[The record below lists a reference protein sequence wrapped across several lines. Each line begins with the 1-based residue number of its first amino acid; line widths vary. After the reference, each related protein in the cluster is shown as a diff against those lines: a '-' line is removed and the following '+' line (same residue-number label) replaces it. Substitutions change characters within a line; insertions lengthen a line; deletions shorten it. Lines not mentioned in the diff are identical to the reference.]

1 MLLIRGF
8 MMHRLA
14 PVLGAQFFS
23 SLADNAL
30 LIAAIALL
38 TSLAAPDWMTP
49 LLRLAFVLSY
59 ILLAAWVG
67 VLSDMWPKGRVMFV
81 TNLIKIGGC
90 LLLLFGSHPL
100 LAYGV
105 VGAGAAAYS
114 PAKYGILSEILPPEK
129 LVAANG
135 WMEGLTVISIILG
148 IVLGGVLVD
157 PVVGEA
163 LVDFAHVPVVGQ
175 TTLADAAIAVVT
187 LVYVVAALINLKIR
201 DTGAKY
207 PNARFNALGNVITF
221 AKTCKTIFTDTFCV
235 SSLLVTTLF
244 WGTGAVLQ
252 FLVLR
257 WADERLGLPL
267 SQASMLQAVVSV
279 GIAFG
284 AVLAARFVPIHRAF
298 HVLWTG
304 VAMGLA
310 VAAMS
315 FYSESFV
322 PGAVTIGA
330 ESVRVSVLVAC
341 LMMIVV
347 GTLAGLFLVP
357 MNAVFQRRGQLL
369 LSSGQAV
376 AVQNLSENT
385 MILTM
390 LGIYALLVKL
400 ELSVLATM
408 CAFGLFLAVA
418 MAAILYHRFYLK
430 SDQTLEN
437 AL

>member
-207 PNARFNALGNVITF
+207 PNVRFNALGNVITF
-221 AKTCKTIFTDTFCV
+221 ANTCKTIFTDTFCV

-430 SDQTLEN
+430 SDQALEN

>member
-1 MLLIRGF
+1 

-38 TSLAAPDWMTP
+38 TSLNAPDWMTP
-49 LLRLAFVLSY
+49 LLRLVFVLSY
-59 ILLAAWVG
+59 ILLASWVG
-67 VLSDMWPKGRVMFV
+67 VLADMWPKGRVMFV

-90 LLLLFGSHPL
+90 LLLLFDSHPL

-114 PAKYGILSEILPPEK
+114 PAKYGILAEMLPPQK

-148 IVLGGVLVD
+148 IVLGGILVD
-157 PVVGEA
+157 PAVGKT
-163 LVDFAHVPVVGQ
+163 LIGFMHMTVTGQ
-175 TTLADAAIAVVT
+175 TTLADAAIVVVT
-187 LVYVVAALINLKIR
+187 LVYGVAALINLKICN
-201 DTGAKY
+201 TGAKY

-284 AVLAARFVPIHRAF
+284 AVLAARLVPIHRAF

-304 VAMGLA
+304 VAMGLS

-315 FYSESFV
+315 FYSSSLV
-322 PGAVTIGA
+322 PGSVTILH
-330 ESVRVSVLVAC
+330 ETVRTSVLVAC

-390 LGIYALLVKL
+390 LGIYALLVKVQ
-400 ELSVLATM
+400 LSVQTTM
-408 CAFGLFLAVA
+408 LAFGFFLTAA
-418 MAAILYHRFYLK
+418 MTTILYHRFYLK
-430 SDQTLEN
+430 PEESLEK

>member
-1 MLLIRGF
+1 
-8 MMHRLA
+8 MHRLA

-38 TSLAAPDWMTP
+38 TSLNAPDWMTP
-49 LLRLAFVLSY
+49 LLRLVFVLSY
-59 ILLAAWVG
+59 ILLASWVG
-67 VLSDMWPKGRVMFV
+67 VLADMWPKGRVMFV

-114 PAKYGILSEILPPEK
+114 PAKYGILVEMLPPQK

-148 IVLGGVLVD
+148 IVLGGILVD
-157 PVVGEA
+157 PAVGKT
-163 LVDFAHVPVVGQ
+163 LIGFMHMTVTGQ
-175 TTLADAAIAVVT
+175 TTLADAAIVVVT
-187 LVYVVAALINLKIR
+187 LVYGVAALINLKICN
-201 DTGAKY
+201 TGAKY

-284 AVLAARFVPIHRAF
+284 AVLAARLVPIHRAF

-304 VAMGLA
+304 VAMGLS

-315 FYSESFV
+315 FYSSSLV
-322 PGAVTIGA
+322 PGSVTILH
-330 ESVRVSVLVAC
+330 ETVRTSVLVAC

-390 LGIYALLVKL
+390 LGIYALLVKVQ
-400 ELSVLATM
+400 LSVQTTM
-408 CAFGLFLAVA
+408 LAFGFFLTAA
-418 MAAILYHRFYLK
+418 MTTILYHRFYLK
-430 SDQTLEN
+430 PEESLEK

>member
-1 MLLIRGF
+1 
-8 MMHRLA
+8 MHRLA

-38 TSLAAPDWMTP
+38 TSLNAPDWMTP

-207 PNARFNALGNVITF
+207 PNVRFNALGNVITF

-400 ELSVLATM
+400 ELSVFATM

-418 MAAILYHRFYLK
+418 MATILYHRFYLK
-430 SDQTLEN
+430 SDQALEN

>member
-1 MLLIRGF
+1 

-38 TSLAAPDWMTP
+38 TSLNAPDWMTP
-49 LLRLAFVLSY
+49 LLRLVFVLSY
-59 ILLAAWVG
+59 ILLASWVG
-67 VLSDMWPKGRVMFV
+67 VLADMWPKGRVMFV

-114 PAKYGILSEILPPEK
+114 PAKYGILAEMLPPQK

-148 IVLGGVLVD
+148 IVLGGILVD
-157 PVVGEA
+157 PAVGNT
-163 LVDFAHVPVVGQ
+163 LIGFMHMTVTGQ
-175 TTLADAAIAVVT
+175 TTLADAAIVVVT
-187 LVYVVAALINLKIR
+187 LVYGVAALINLKICN
-201 DTGAKY
+201 TGAKY

-284 AVLAARFVPIHRAF
+284 AVLAARLVPIHRAF

-304 VAMGLA
+304 VAMGLS

-315 FYSESFV
+315 FYSSSLV
-322 PGAVTIGA
+322 PGSVTILH
-330 ESVRVSVLVAC
+330 ETVRTSVLVAC

-390 LGIYALLVKL
+390 LGIYALLVKVQ
-400 ELSVLATM
+400 LSVQTTM
-408 CAFGLFLAVA
+408 LAFGFFLTAA
-418 MAAILYHRFYLK
+418 MTTILYHRFYLK
-430 SDQTLEN
+430 PEESLEK

>member
-1 MLLIRGF
+1 
-8 MMHRLA
+8 MHRLA

-38 TSLAAPDWMTP
+38 TSLNAPDWMTP

-207 PNARFNALGNVITF
+207 PNVRFNALGNVITF

-369 LSSGQAV
+369 LSSGQTV

-430 SDQTLEN
+430 SDQALEN

>member
-1 MLLIRGF
+1 
-8 MMHRLA
+8 MHRLA

-163 LVDFAHVPVVGQ
+163 LVDFAHVPVIGQ

-207 PNARFNALGNVITF
+207 PNVRFNALGNVITF

-257 WADERLGLPL
+257 WADERLALPL

-418 MAAILYHRFYLK
+418 MATILYHRFYLK
-430 SDQTLEN
+430 SDQVLEN

>member
-1 MLLIRGF
+1 
-8 MMHRLA
+8 MHRLA

-90 LLLLFGSHPL
+90 LLLLFGSHLL

-257 WADERLGLPL
+257 WADERLGFPL

-376 AVQNLSENT
+376 AVQNLLENT

-430 SDQTLEN
+430 SDQALEN

>member
-1 MLLIRGF
+1 
-8 MMHRLA
+8 MHRLA

-38 TSLAAPDWMTP
+38 TSLNAPDWMTP
-49 LLRLAFVLSY
+49 LLRLVFVLSY
-59 ILLAAWVG
+59 ILLASWVG
-67 VLSDMWPKGRVMFV
+67 VLADMWPKGRVMFV

-114 PAKYGILSEILPPEK
+114 PAKYGILAEMLPPRK

-148 IVLGGVLVD
+148 IVLGGILVD
-157 PVVGEA
+157 PAVGKT
-163 LVDFAHVPVVGQ
+163 LIGFMHMTVTGQ
-175 TTLADAAIAVVT
+175 TTLADAAIVVVT
-187 LVYVVAALINLKIR
+187 LVYGVAALINLKICN
-201 DTGAKY
+201 TGAKY

-284 AVLAARFVPIHRAF
+284 AVLAARLVPIHRAF

-304 VAMGLA
+304 VAMGLS

-315 FYSESFV
+315 FYSSSLV
-322 PGAVTIGA
+322 PGSVTILH
-330 ESVRVSVLVAC
+330 ETVRTSVLVAC

-390 LGIYALLVKL
+390 LGIYALLVKVQ
-400 ELSVLATM
+400 LSVQTTM
-408 CAFGLFLAVA
+408 LAFGFFLTAA
-418 MAAILYHRFYLK
+418 MTAILYHRFYLK
-430 SDQTLEN
+430 PEESLEK

>member
-1 MLLIRGF
+1 
-8 MMHRLA
+8 MHRLA

-114 PAKYGILSEILPPEK
+114 PAKYGILAEILPPEK

-207 PNARFNALGNVITF
+207 PNVRFNALGNVITF

-284 AVLAARFVPIHRAF
+284 AVLAARLVPIHRAF

-304 VAMGLA
+304 VAMGLS

-315 FYSESFV
+315 FYSSSLV
-322 PGAVTIGA
+322 PGSVTILH
-330 ESVRVSVLVAC
+330 ETVRTSVLVAC

-390 LGIYALLVKL
+390 LGIYALLVKVQ
-400 ELSVLATM
+400 LSVQTTM
-408 CAFGLFLAVA
+408 LAFGFFLTAA
-418 MAAILYHRFYLK
+418 MTTILYHRFYLK
-430 SDQTLEN
+430 PEESLEK

>member
-1 MLLIRGF
+1 
-8 MMHRLA
+8 MHRLA

-30 LIAAIALL
+30 LIAAISLL
-38 TSLAAPDWMTP
+38 TSLNAPDWMTP

-59 ILLAAWVG
+59 ILLASWVG
-67 VLSDMWPKGRVMFV
+67 VLADMWPKGRVMFV

-430 SDQTLEN
+430 SDQALEN

>member
-1 MLLIRGF
+1 
-8 MMHRLA
+8 MHRLA

-157 PVVGEA
+157 PVVGEV

-207 PNARFNALGNVITF
+207 PSVRFNALGNVITF

-284 AVLAARFVPIHRAF
+284 AVLAARFVPIRRAF

-430 SDQTLEN
+430 SDQALEN

>member
-1 MLLIRGF
+1 
-8 MMHRLA
+8 MHRLA

-135 WMEGLTVISIILG
+135 WIEGLTVISIILG

-207 PNARFNALGNVITF
+207 PNVRFNALGNVIMF

-430 SDQTLEN
+430 SDQALEN

>member
-1 MLLIRGF
+1 

-38 TSLAAPDWMTP
+38 TSLNAPDWMTP
-49 LLRLAFVLSY
+49 LLRLVFVLSY
-59 ILLAAWVG
+59 ILLASWVG
-67 VLSDMWPKGRVMFV
+67 VLADMWPKGRVMFV

-105 VGAGAAAYS
+105 VGTGAAAYS
-114 PAKYGILSEILPPEK
+114 PAKYGILAEMLPPQK

-148 IVLGGVLVD
+148 IVLGGILVD
-157 PVVGEA
+157 PAVGKT
-163 LVDFAHVPVVGQ
+163 LIGFMHMTVTGQ
-175 TTLADAAIAVVT
+175 TTLADAAIVVVT
-187 LVYVVAALINLKIR
+187 LVYGVAALINLKICN
-201 DTGAKY
+201 TGAKY

-284 AVLAARFVPIHRAF
+284 AVLAARLVPIHRAF

-304 VAMGLA
+304 VAMGLS

-315 FYSESFV
+315 FYSSSLV
-322 PGAVTIGA
+322 PGSVTILH
-330 ESVRVSVLVAC
+330 ETVRTSVLVAC

-390 LGIYALLVKL
+390 LGIYALLVKVQ
-400 ELSVLATM
+400 LSVQTTM
-408 CAFGLFLAVA
+408 LAFGFFLTAA
-418 MAAILYHRFYLK
+418 MTAILYHRFYLK
-430 SDQTLEN
+430 PEESLEK

>member
-1 MLLIRGF
+1 

-90 LLLLFGSHPL
+90 LLLLFGSYPL

-430 SDQTLEN
+430 SDQALEN

>member
-1 MLLIRGF
+1 
-8 MMHRLA
+8 MHRLA

-90 LLLLFGSHPL
+90 LLLLFGSYPL

-430 SDQTLEN
+430 SDQALEN

>member
-1 MLLIRGF
+1 

-38 TSLAAPDWMTP
+38 TSLNAPDWMTP
-49 LLRLAFVLSY
+49 LLRLVFVLSY
-59 ILLAAWVG
+59 ILLASWVG
-67 VLSDMWPKGRVMFV
+67 VLADMWPKGRVMFV

-114 PAKYGILSEILPPEK
+114 PAKYGILAEMLPPQK

-148 IVLGGVLVD
+148 IVLGGILVD
-157 PVVGEA
+157 PAVGKT
-163 LVDFAHVPVVGQ
+163 LIGFMHMTVTGQ

-187 LVYVVAALINLKIR
+187 LVYGVAALINLKICN
-201 DTGAKY
+201 TGAKY

-284 AVLAARFVPIHRAF
+284 AVLAARLVPIHRAF

-304 VAMGLA
+304 VAMGLS

-315 FYSESFV
+315 FYSSSLV
-322 PGAVTIGA
+322 PGSVTILH
-330 ESVRVSVLVAC
+330 ETVRTSVLVAC

-390 LGIYALLVKL
+390 LGIYALLVKVQ
-400 ELSVLATM
+400 LSVQTTM
-408 CAFGLFLAVA
+408 LAFGFFLTAA
-418 MAAILYHRFYLK
+418 MTAILYHRFYLK
-430 SDQTLEN
+430 PEESLEK

>member
-38 TSLAAPDWMTP
+38 TSLNAPDWMTP

-207 PNARFNALGNVITF
+207 PNVRFNALGNVITF

-418 MAAILYHRFYLK
+418 MATILYHRFYLK
-430 SDQTLEN
+430 SDQALEN

>member
-1 MLLIRGF
+1 

-14 PVLGAQFFS
+14 PILGAQFFS

-38 TSLAAPDWMTP
+38 TSLNAPDWMTP
-49 LLRLAFVLSY
+49 LLRLVFVLSY
-59 ILLAAWVG
+59 ILLASWVG
-67 VLSDMWPKGRVMFV
+67 VLADMWPKGRVMFV

-114 PAKYGILSEILPPEK
+114 PAKYGILAEMLPPQK

-135 WMEGLTVISIILG
+135 WMEGLTLISIILG
-148 IVLGGVLVD
+148 IVLGGILVD
-157 PVVGEA
+157 PAVGKT
-163 LVDFAHVPVVGQ
+163 LIGFMHMTVTGQ
-175 TTLADAAIAVVT
+175 TTLADAAIVVVT
-187 LVYVVAALINLKIR
+187 LVYGVAALINLKICN
-201 DTGAKY
+201 TGAKY

-244 WGTGAVLQ
+244 WGSGAVLQ

-284 AVLAARFVPIHRAF
+284 AVLAARLVPIHRAF

-304 VAMGLA
+304 VAMGLS

-315 FYSESFV
+315 FYSSSLV
-322 PGAVTIGA
+322 PGSVTILH
-330 ESVRVSVLVAC
+330 ETVRTSVLVAC

-390 LGIYALLVKL
+390 LGIYALLVKVQ
-400 ELSVLATM
+400 LSVQTTM
-408 CAFGLFLAVA
+408 LAFGFFLTAA
-418 MAAILYHRFYLK
+418 MTTILYHRFYLK
-430 SDQTLEN
+430 PEESLEK

>member
-1 MLLIRGF
+1 
-8 MMHRLA
+8 MHRLA

-38 TSLAAPDWMTP
+38 TSLNAPDWMTP

-67 VLSDMWPKGRVMFV
+67 VLSDMWPTGRVMFV

-207 PNARFNALGNVITF
+207 PNVRFNALGNVITF

-418 MAAILYHRFYLK
+418 MATILYHRFYLK
-430 SDQTLEN
+430 SDQALEN

>member
-1 MLLIRGF
+1 
-8 MMHRLA
+8 MHRLA

-38 TSLAAPDWMTP
+38 TSLNAPDWMTP
-49 LLRLAFVLSY
+49 LLRLVFVLSY
-59 ILLAAWVG
+59 ILLASWVG
-67 VLSDMWPKGRVMFV
+67 VLADMWPKGRVMFV

-114 PAKYGILSEILPPEK
+114 PAKYGILAEMLPPQK

-148 IVLGGVLVD
+148 IVLGGILVD
-157 PVVGEA
+157 PAVGKT
-163 LVDFAHVPVVGQ
+163 LLGFMHMTVTGQ
-175 TTLADAAIAVVT
+175 TTLADAAIVVVT
-187 LVYVVAALINLKIR
+187 LVYGVAALINLKICN
-201 DTGAKY
+201 TGAKY
-207 PNARFNALGNVITF
+207 QNARFNALGNVITF

-284 AVLAARFVPIHRAF
+284 AVLAARLVPIHRAF

-304 VAMGLA
+304 VAMGLS

-315 FYSESFV
+315 FYSSSLV
-322 PGAVTIGA
+322 PGSVTILH
-330 ESVRVSVLVAC
+330 ETVRTSVLVAC

-390 LGIYALLVKL
+390 LGIYALLVKVQ
-400 ELSVLATM
+400 LSVQTTM
-408 CAFGLFLAVA
+408 LAFGFFLTAA
-418 MAAILYHRFYLK
+418 MTAILYHRFYLK
-430 SDQTLEN
+430 PEESLEK

>member
-1 MLLIRGF
+1 

-163 LVDFAHVPVVGQ
+163 LVDFAYVPVVGQ

-207 PNARFNALGNVITF
+207 PNVRFNALGNVITF

-284 AVLAARFVPIHRAF
+284 AVLAAWFVPIHRAF

-418 MAAILYHRFYLK
+418 MAVILYHRFYLK
-430 SDQTLEN
+430 SDQALEN

>member
-1 MLLIRGF
+1 
-8 MMHRLA
+8 MHRLA

-38 TSLAAPDWMTP
+38 TSLNAPDWMTP

-207 PNARFNALGNVITF
+207 PNVRFNALGNVITF

-315 FYSESFV
+315 FYSESFM

-418 MAAILYHRFYLK
+418 MATILYHRFYLK
-430 SDQTLEN
+430 SDQALEN

>member
-1 MLLIRGF
+1 
-8 MMHRLA
+8 MHRLA

-38 TSLAAPDWMTP
+38 TSLNAPDWMTP
-49 LLRLAFVLSY
+49 LLRLVFVLSY
-59 ILLAAWVG
+59 ILLASWVG
-67 VLSDMWPKGRVMFV
+67 VLADMWPKGRVMFV
-81 TNLIKIGGC
+81 TNLIKIAGC

-114 PAKYGILSEILPPEK
+114 PAKYGILAEMLPPQK

-148 IVLGGVLVD
+148 IVLGGILVD
-157 PVVGEA
+157 PAVGKT
-163 LVDFAHVPVVGQ
+163 LIGFMHMNVTGQ
-175 TTLADAAIAVVT
+175 TTLADAAIVVVT
-187 LVYVVAALINLKIR
+187 LVYGVAALINLKICN
-201 DTGAKY
+201 TGAKY

-284 AVLAARFVPIHRAF
+284 AVLAARLVPIHRAF

-304 VAMGLA
+304 VAMGLS

-315 FYSESFV
+315 FYSSSLV
-322 PGAVTIGA
+322 PGSVTILH
-330 ESVRVSVLVAC
+330 ETVRTSVLVAC

-390 LGIYALLVKL
+390 LGIYALLVKVQ
-400 ELSVLATM
+400 LSVQTTM
-408 CAFGLFLAVA
+408 LAFGFFLTAA
-418 MAAILYHRFYLK
+418 MTAILYHRFYLK
-430 SDQTLEN
+430 PEESLEK

>member
-1 MLLIRGF
+1 
-8 MMHRLA
+8 MHRLA

-38 TSLAAPDWMTP
+38 TSLNAPDWMTP
-49 LLRLAFVLSY
+49 LLRLVFVLSY
-59 ILLAAWVG
+59 ILLASWVG
-67 VLSDMWPKGRVMFV
+67 VLADMWPKGRVMFV

-114 PAKYGILSEILPPEK
+114 PAKYGILAEMLPPQK

-148 IVLGGVLVD
+148 IVLGGILVD
-157 PVVGEA
+157 PAVGKT
-163 LVDFAHVPVVGQ
+163 LIGFMHMTVTGQ

-187 LVYVVAALINLKIR
+187 LVYGVAALINLKICN
-201 DTGAKY
+201 TGAKY

-284 AVLAARFVPIHRAF
+284 AVLAARLVPIHRAF

-304 VAMGLA
+304 VAMGLS

-315 FYSESFV
+315 FYSSSLV
-322 PGAVTIGA
+322 PG
-330 ESVRVSVLVAC
+330 SVKILHETVRTSVLVAC

-390 LGIYALLVKL
+390 LGIYALLVKVQ
-400 ELSVLATM
+400 LSVQTTM
-408 CAFGLFLAVA
+408 LAFGFFLTAA
-418 MAAILYHRFYLK
+418 MTAILYHRFYLK
-430 SDQTLEN
+430 PEESLEK

>member
-1 MLLIRGF
+1 

-38 TSLAAPDWMTP
+38 TSLNAPDWMTP

-67 VLSDMWPKGRVMFV
+67 VLSDMWSKGRVMFV

-207 PNARFNALGNVITF
+207 PNVRFNALGNVITF

-418 MAAILYHRFYLK
+418 MATILYHRFYLK
-430 SDQTLEN
+430 SDQALEN

>member
-1 MLLIRGF
+1 
-8 MMHRLA
+8 MHRLA

-38 TSLAAPDWMTP
+38 TSLNAPDWMTP
-49 LLRLAFVLSY
+49 LLRLVFVLSY
-59 ILLAAWVG
+59 ILLASWVG
-67 VLSDMWPKGRVMFV
+67 VLADMWPKGRVMFV

-114 PAKYGILSEILPPEK
+114 PAKYGILAEMLPPRK

-148 IVLGGVLVD
+148 IVLGGILVD
-157 PVVGEA
+157 PAVGKT
-163 LVDFAHVPVVGQ
+163 LIGFMHMTVTGQ
-175 TTLADAAIAVVT
+175 TTLADAAIVVVT
-187 LVYVVAALINLKIR
+187 LVYGVAALINLKICN
-201 DTGAKY
+201 TGAKY

-252 FLVLR
+252 FSVLR

-284 AVLAARFVPIHRAF
+284 AVLAARLVPIHRAF

-304 VAMGLA
+304 VAMGLS

-315 FYSESFV
+315 FYSSSLV
-322 PGAVTIGA
+322 PGSVTILH
-330 ESVRVSVLVAC
+330 ETVRTSVLVAC

-390 LGIYALLVKL
+390 LGIYALLVKVQ
-400 ELSVLATM
+400 LSVQTTM
-408 CAFGLFLAVA
+408 LAFGFFLTAA
-418 MAAILYHRFYLK
+418 MTAILYHRFYLK
-430 SDQTLEN
+430 PEESLEK

>member
-1 MLLIRGF
+1 
-8 MMHRLA
+8 MHRLA

-38 TSLAAPDWMTP
+38 TSLNAPDWMTP
-49 LLRLAFVLSY
+49 LLRLVFVLSY
-59 ILLAAWVG
+59 ILLASWVG
-67 VLSDMWPKGRVMFV
+67 VLADMWPKGRVMFV

-114 PAKYGILSEILPPEK
+114 PAKYGILVEMLPPQK

-148 IVLGGVLVD
+148 IVLGGILVD
-157 PVVGEA
+157 PAVGKT
-163 LVDFAHVPVVGQ
+163 LIGFMHMTVTGQ
-175 TTLADAAIAVVT
+175 TTLADAAIVVVT
-187 LVYVVAALINLKIR
+187 LVYGVAALINLKICN
-201 DTGAKY
+201 TGAKY

-284 AVLAARFVPIHRAF
+284 AVLAARLVPIHRAF

-304 VAMGLA
+304 VAMGLS

-315 FYSESFV
+315 FYSSSLV
-322 PGAVTIGA
+322 PGSVTILH
-330 ESVRVSVLVAC
+330 ETVRTSVLVAC

-390 LGIYALLVKL
+390 LGIYALLVKVQ
-400 ELSVLATM
+400 LSVQTTM
-408 CAFGLFLAVA
+408 LAFGFFLTAA
-418 MAAILYHRFYLK
+418 MTAILYHRFYLK
-430 SDQTLEN
+430 PEESLEK

>member
-1 MLLIRGF
+1 
-8 MMHRLA
+8 MHRLA

-38 TSLAAPDWMTP
+38 TSLNAPDWMTP

-59 ILLAAWVG
+59 ILLASWVG
-67 VLSDMWPKGRVMFV
+67 VLADMWPKGRVMFV

-430 SDQTLEN
+430 SDQALEN

>member
-1 MLLIRGF
+1 
-8 MMHRLA
+8 MHRLA
-14 PVLGAQFFS
+14 PVLGARFFS

-207 PNARFNALGNVITF
+207 PNVRFNALGNVITF

-430 SDQTLEN
+430 SDQALEN

>member
-1 MLLIRGF
+1 
-8 MMHRLA
+8 MHRLA

-38 TSLAAPDWMTP
+38 TSLNAPDWMTP
-49 LLRLAFVLSY
+49 LLRLVFVLSY
-59 ILLAAWVG
+59 ILLASWVG
-67 VLSDMWPKGRVMFV
+67 VLADMWPKGRVMFV

-90 LLLLFGSHPL
+90 LLLLFSSHPL

-114 PAKYGILSEILPPEK
+114 PAKYGILAEMLPPQK

-148 IVLGGVLVD
+148 IVLGGILVD
-157 PVVGEA
+157 PAVGKT
-163 LVDFAHVPVVGQ
+163 LIGFMHMTVTGQ
-175 TTLADAAIAVVT
+175 TTLADAAIVVVT
-187 LVYVVAALINLKIR
+187 LVYGVAALINLKICN
-201 DTGAKY
+201 TGAKY

-284 AVLAARFVPIHRAF
+284 AVLAARLVPIHRAF

-304 VAMGLA
+304 VAMGLT

-315 FYSESFV
+315 FYSSSLV
-322 PGAVTIGA
+322 PGSVTILH
-330 ESVRVSVLVAC
+330 ETVRTSVLVAC

-390 LGIYALLVKL
+390 LGIYALLVKVQ
-400 ELSVLATM
+400 LSVQTTM
-408 CAFGLFLAVA
+408 LAFGFFLTAA
-418 MAAILYHRFYLK
+418 MTTILYHRFYLK
-430 SDQTLEN
+430 PEESLEK

>member
-1 MLLIRGF
+1 
-8 MMHRLA
+8 MHRLA

-38 TSLAAPDWMTP
+38 TSLATPDWMTP

-430 SDQTLEN
+430 SNQALEN
-437 AL
+437 EL

>member
-1 MLLIRGF
+1 
-8 MMHRLA
+8 MHRLA

-38 TSLAAPDWMTP
+38 TSLVAPDWMTP

-201 DTGAKY
+201 DTGDKY
-207 PNARFNALGNVITF
+207 PNVRFNALGNVITF

-430 SDQTLEN
+430 SDQALEN

>member
-1 MLLIRGF
+1 

-38 TSLAAPDWMTP
+38 TSLNAPDWMTP
-49 LLRLAFVLSY
+49 LLRLVFVLSY
-59 ILLAAWVG
+59 ILLASWVG
-67 VLSDMWPKGRVMFV
+67 VLADMWPKGRVMFV

-114 PAKYGILSEILPPEK
+114 PAKYGILAEMLPPQK

-148 IVLGGVLVD
+148 IVLGGILVD
-157 PVVGEA
+157 PAVGKT
-163 LVDFAHVPVVGQ
+163 LLGFMHMTVTGQ
-175 TTLADAAIAVVT
+175 TTLADAAIVVVT
-187 LVYVVAALINLKIR
+187 LVYGVAALINLKICN
-201 DTGAKY
+201 TGAKY
-207 PNARFNALGNVITF
+207 QNARFNALGNVITF

-284 AVLAARFVPIHRAF
+284 AVLAARLVPIHRAF

-304 VAMGLA
+304 VAMGLS

-315 FYSESFV
+315 FYSSSLV
-322 PGAVTIGA
+322 PGSVTILH
-330 ESVRVSVLVAC
+330 ETVRTSVLVAC

-390 LGIYALLVKL
+390 LGIYALLVKVQ
-400 ELSVLATM
+400 LSVQTTM
-408 CAFGLFLAVA
+408 LAFGFFLTAA
-418 MAAILYHRFYLK
+418 MTAILYHRFYLK
-430 SDQTLEN
+430 PEESLEK

>member
-1 MLLIRGF
+1 
-8 MMHRLA
+8 MMHHLA

-38 TSLAAPDWMTP
+38 TSLNAPDWMTP
-49 LLRLAFVLSY
+49 LLRLVFVLSY
-59 ILLAAWVG
+59 ILLASWVG
-67 VLSDMWPKGRVMFV
+67 VLADMWPKGRVMFV

-207 PNARFNALGNVITF
+207 PNVRFNALGNVITF

-284 AVLAARFVPIHRAF
+284 AVLAARLIPIHRAF

-304 VAMGLA
+304 VAMGLS

-315 FYSESFV
+315 FYSSSLV
-322 PGAVTIGA
+322 PGSVTILH
-330 ESVRVSVLVAC
+330 ETVRTSVLVAC

-430 SDQTLEN
+430 SDQALEN

>member
-1 MLLIRGF
+1 

-38 TSLAAPDWMTP
+38 TSLNAPDWMTP
-49 LLRLAFVLSY
+49 LLRLVFVLSY
-59 ILLAAWVG
+59 ILLASWVG
-67 VLSDMWPKGRVMFV
+67 VLADMWPKGRVMFV

-114 PAKYGILSEILPPEK
+114 PAKYGILAEMLPPQK

-148 IVLGGVLVD
+148 IVLGGILVD
-157 PVVGEA
+157 PAVGKT
-163 LVDFAHVPVVGQ
+163 LIGFMHMTVTGQ
-175 TTLADAAIAVVT
+175 TTLADAAIVVVT
-187 LVYVVAALINLKIR
+187 LVYGVAALINLKICN
-201 DTGAKY
+201 TGAKY
-207 PNARFNALGNVITF
+207 PNARFNALGNVIMF

-284 AVLAARFVPIHRAF
+284 AVLAARLVPIHRAF

-304 VAMGLA
+304 VAMGLS

-315 FYSESFV
+315 FYSSSLV
-322 PGAVTIGA
+322 PGSVTILH
-330 ESVRVSVLVAC
+330 ETVRTSVLVAC

-390 LGIYALLVKL
+390 LGIYALLVKVQ
-400 ELSVLATM
+400 LSVQTTM
-408 CAFGLFLAVA
+408 LAFGFFLTAA
-418 MAAILYHRFYLK
+418 MTAILYHRFYLK
-430 SDQTLEN
+430 PEESLEK

>member
-1 MLLIRGF
+1 
-8 MMHRLA
+8 MHRLA
-14 PVLGAQFFS
+14 PVLDAQFFS

-38 TSLAAPDWMTP
+38 TSLNAPDWMTP
-49 LLRLAFVLSY
+49 LLRLVFVLSY
-59 ILLAAWVG
+59 ILLASWVG
-67 VLSDMWPKGRVMFV
+67 VLADMWPKGRVMFV

-100 LAYGV
+100 LAYGL

-114 PAKYGILSEILPPEK
+114 PAKYGILAEMLPPQK

-148 IVLGGVLVD
+148 IVLGGILVD
-157 PVVGEA
+157 PAVGKT
-163 LVDFAHVPVVGQ
+163 LIGFMHMTVTGQ
-175 TTLADAAIAVVT
+175 TTLADAAIVVVT
-187 LVYVVAALINLKIR
+187 LVYGVAALINLKICN
-201 DTGAKY
+201 TGAKY

-284 AVLAARFVPIHRAF
+284 AVLAARLVPIHRAF

-304 VAMGLA
+304 VAMGLS

-315 FYSESFV
+315 FYSSSLV
-322 PGAVTIGA
+322 PGSVTILH
-330 ESVRVSVLVAC
+330 ETVRTSVLVAC

-390 LGIYALLVKL
+390 LGIYALLVKVQ
-400 ELSVLATM
+400 LSVQTTM
-408 CAFGLFLAVA
+408 LAFGFFLTAA
-418 MAAILYHRFYLK
+418 MTTILYHRFYLK
-430 SDQTLEN
+430 PEESLEK

>member
-1 MLLIRGF
+1 
-8 MMHRLA
+8 MHRLA

-38 TSLAAPDWMTP
+38 TSLNAPDWMTP
-49 LLRLAFVLSY
+49 LLRLVFVLSY
-59 ILLAAWVG
+59 ILLASWVG
-67 VLSDMWPKGRVMFV
+67 VLADMWPKGRVMFV

-114 PAKYGILSEILPPEK
+114 PAKYGILAEMLPPQK

-148 IVLGGVLVD
+148 IVLGGILVD
-157 PVVGEA
+157 PAVGKT
-163 LVDFAHVPVVGQ
+163 LIGFMHMTVTGQ
-175 TTLADAAIAVVT
+175 TTLADAAIVVVT
-187 LVYVVAALINLKIR
+187 LVYGVATLINLKICN
-201 DTGAKY
+201 TGAKY

-284 AVLAARFVPIHRAF
+284 AVLAARLVPIHRAF

-304 VAMGLA
+304 VAMGLS

-315 FYSESFV
+315 FYSSSLV
-322 PGAVTIGA
+322 PGSVTILH
-330 ESVRVSVLVAC
+330 ETVRTSVLVAC

-390 LGIYALLVKL
+390 LGIYALLVKVQ
-400 ELSVLATM
+400 LSVQTTM
-408 CAFGLFLAVA
+408 LAFGFFLTAA
-418 MAAILYHRFYLK
+418 MTTILYHRFYLK
-430 SDQTLEN
+430 PEESLEK